1 MATGRLPSGQSQI
14 IINHPTVARRSA
26 PSSIMR
32 FVRNLLIFLGVFLI
46 LLLLGIGLLL
56 TQVDLDRFR
65 GEISQRITEATG
77 RSCEIR
83 GPIQR
88 DGILAPKI
96 TMNDIRFGSVA
107 GASEADMLVIDRA
120 HADVD
125 LVSLLKG
132 ALDFQSLRLDGVRLV
147 FERGTD
153 DIPNWRFAKRDKNR
167 DRAWFAPALLINR
180 VELTNFEF
188 VRKLRK
194 GRQFAISL
202 DTASMGYD
210 AMVDQMTLMAAGRI
224 GEAPTQAEGTVSN
237 VRALFDGE
245 RAPATFDLMSENA
258 IGYMEGYIVSPATG
272 APSSFALQLDN
283 ASTATVGRMLNL
295 PMPVIEQVKG
305 TGTLEIL
312 RSDVALYDAKLESA
326 QADFK
331 GRVQGQVADFKRL
344 AKIDL
349 ELNLDD
355 GGLVE
360 VFPVLARYVPPGI
373 RVGGTAGFTG
383 DFRNLRADDVDAT
396 FSYEDIG
403 LNAVGFVEN
412 VRWGTGI
419 DLDTVASA
427 GNLASVGELL
437 SKVLPNVT
445 LPAVGPL
452 TGSGRLT
459 GEYRS
464 LGISGVDISLDD
476 PRVNGSIS
484 GRIGDL
490 VAPSGVSLALDL
502 ASDEFD
508 FLEQWWNVRFPGP
521 GKIQAVGTLTESGDD
536 WLLTLDRGTLR
547 SADLLVDV
555 NGTVGDL
562 ATLSGIDMGIDANVD
577 VLSSLDGLVA
587 RTLPPLSNGFLSGR
601 LSGSQD
607 DMSLNVDLLSIEDQR
622 LQLKGSGQVLQLGSD
637 SELDLMLQATSE
649 QSQELG
655 LLFEKELP
663 DLGKV
668 SVNGHLKRKQRRY
681 RLDQIEATSE
691 KGGFIAS
698 ANGVIDDL
706 AELSGIELS
715 VGASA
720 TDVANIPVPV
730 ASIPNEFGPIQLS
743 AVLTGNAESLTA
755 TDVSVSVRQDEL
767 SIEFGGDFV
776 DTKNPTA
783 GEYQL
788 QLAVDSLSRLNE
800 LTGRELPD
808 IGPVQLRASVAG
820 DETAWQVRDLEIDIS
835 DPTVSA
841 SIGGKV
847 DDVSTFD
854 GTDLA
859 VTLET
864 GSFADLSKQ
873 LGLEIDLDIPLK
885 GTMRLK
891 QQQASEIAVT
901 DLNLSLDG
909 STVTGELLFA
919 GFSSDDASTVRHIS
933 GAVRSDLLD
942 LKPFLAEPMTQKDAQ
957 RDEEKTV
964 FSVEPL
970 KLKALHDY
978 ELDIDVAV
986 GALETHKF
994 FITDIDTNLNLADS
1008 VLRLG
1013 QDNIGVLGGIM
1024 DLDLHL
1030 DASIPLPELKLKMVA
1045 SGVDPA
1051 KMPSKKLASIVKYGF
1066 VNLTLDLDG
1075 AGESIA
1081 QIMGA
1086 ANGEV
1091 ELEFFNLLVDAKA
1104 LELVG
1109 SDIGLQVL
1117 RAVNPFLEKED
1128 SVEFECGLFQ
1138 ADIQEGMLTARNTVA
1153 AQSKR
1158 IALVGGGV
1166 ADLATEQ
1173 LEFVVTPKP
1182 RKGIGISA
1190 SNLARIVRIG
1200 GTLGGPRLEVD
1211 PRGVLQSGAK
1221 VGAAIYTGGLTI
1233 LAEGL
1238 LNRLRGL
1245 DNVCEGVRTE
1255 LKIRAGE
1262 IERVDPVDDVIDKQ

>member
-1 MATGRLPSGQSQI
+1 
-14 IINHPTVARRSA
+14 
-26 PSSIMR
+26 MR
-32 FVRNLLIFLGVFLI
+32 FVRNLLIIFGVFLI

-96 TMNDIRFGSVA
+96 TMNDIRFGSVD

-120 HADVD
+120 HANVD

-132 ALDFQSLRLDGVRLV
+132 ALDFRSLRLDGVRLV

-153 DIPNWRFAKRDKNR
+153 DIPNWRFAKRDKAR

-180 VELTNFEF
+180 VELTKFEF

-210 AMVDQMTLMAAGRI
+210 AIADQMTLMAAGRI
-224 GEAPTQAEGTVSN
+224 GDAPTQAEGTVSN

-245 RAPATFDLMSENA
+245 RAPATFDLTSENA
-258 IGYMEGYIVSPATG
+258 IGYMDGYIVSPATG
-272 APSSFALQLDN
+272 APSSFELQLDN

-312 RSDVALYDAKLESA
+312 RTDVALYGAKLESA
-326 QADFK
+326 QANFK
-331 GRVQGQVADFKRL
+331 GRVQGEVADFKRL
-344 AKIDL
+344 AEIDL

-355 GGLVE
+355 GGLIE

-373 RVGGTAGFTG
+373 RVAGTAGFTG

-396 FSYEDIG
+396 FSFNDVG

-412 VRWGTGI
+412 VRWGTGF

-476 PRVNGSIS
+476 PRVNGSIG
-484 GRIGDL
+484 GRVGDL

-555 NGTVGDL
+555 NGTIGDL
-562 ATLSGIDMGIDANVD
+562 ATLSGIDMGVDANVD
-577 VLSSLDGLVA
+577 LLSSLDGLVS

-601 LSGSQD
+601 LSGSRD
-607 DMSLNVDLLSIEDQR
+607 DLALNVDLLSIEDQR
-622 LQLKGSGQVLQLGSD
+622 LLLKGSGQVRQLGSD
-637 SELDLMLQATSE
+637 SELDLMLQATSD
-649 QSQELG
+649 QSQELA

-668 SVNGHLKRKQRRY
+668 SVNGHLERKQRQY

-691 KGGFIAS
+691 RGGFIAS
-698 ANGVIDDL
+698 ANGVIADL

-743 AVLTGNAESLTA
+743 AALTGNATSLTA
-755 TDVSVSVRQDEL
+755 TDVSVSVRQDDL
-767 SIEFGGDFV
+767 SIEFGGDTV
-776 DTKNPTA
+776 DIKNPTA

-847 DDVSTFD
+847 DDVSTFE
-854 GTDLA
+854 GTDLT

-864 GSFADLSKQ
+864 GSFADLGKQ
-873 LGLEIDLDIPLK
+873 IGLAIDLDIPLK

-901 DLNLSLDG
+901 DLNFSLDG

-919 GFSSDDASTVRHIS
+919 GFSAEDTSTVRRIS
-933 GAVRSDLLD
+933 GAVRSELLD
-942 LKPFLAEPMTQKDAQ
+942 LKPFLAEPMT
-957 RDEEKTV
+957 
-964 FSVEPL
+964 
-970 KLKALHDY
+970 HDY
-978 ELDIDVAV
+978 ELDIDVV
-986 GALETHKF
+986 IGALETHKF

-1008 VLRLG
+1008 VLRFG

-1024 DLDLHL
+1024 DLDLRL

-1081 QIMGA
+1081 NIMGA
-1086 ANGEV
+1086 ADGEI

-1109 SDIGLQVL
+1109 SDISLQVL

-1262 IERVDPVDDVIDKQ
+1262 IERVNPVDDVIDKR